1 MYILRLD
8 FSMYIERIIYPVLV
22 LGIGKRIGI
31 WLQGCPHKCQG
42 CINPELWEQ
51 QEKNNISVKKIID
64 NIQKICDEREV
75 DGFTITGGDPFFQAE
90 ELSYFLSELVK
101 FSKEILVY
109 TGYQKCEIQSF
120 QNGESMLEC
129 IDVLI
134 DGKYVEEQNYSDLT
148 LRGSANQKIYYKD
161 EITQNKYKEYILQGR
176 KLQNIYSEEYML
188 SLGIHNRRNKNE

>member
-31 WLQGCPHKCQG
+31 WVQGCPHKCKG

-64 NIQKICDEREV
+64 TMQKICDEREV
-75 DGFTITGGDPFFQAE
+75 DGFTITGGEPFFQTE
-90 ELSYFLSELVK
+90 ELSYLLSELVK
-101 FSKEILVY
+101 FNKEILVY

-120 QNGESMLEC
+120 QNGASMLEC

-134 DGKYVEEQNYSDLT
+134 DGKYLEEQNYSDLT

-161 EITQNKYKEYILQGR
+161 DITQNKYKEYILQGR
-176 KLQNIYSEEYML
+176 KLQNIYSDEYML